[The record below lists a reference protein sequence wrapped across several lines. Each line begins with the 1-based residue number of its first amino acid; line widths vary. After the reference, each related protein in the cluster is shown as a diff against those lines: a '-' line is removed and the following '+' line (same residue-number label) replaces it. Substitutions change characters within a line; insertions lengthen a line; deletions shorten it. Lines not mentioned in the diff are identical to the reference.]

1 MPSFRTPFPSAFGI
15 STFSTADGR
24 YSSVNSSSLIRL
36 HSSFKYGFSSS
47 TVILSTPAAP
57 LLLIT
62 LCSAVIMFS
71 LSTTASINCSH
82 SGLESSLLAVTL
94 DAPAPISRN
103 FRSLPLVRVSDFS
116 AILSASL
123 AVIETR
129 VSSRYFMFGPS
140 LGSSELL
147 CPLLT
152 SATPSQR
159 LSTLLAQGRVADL
172 PGYCALTFTLMP
184 ATFTYKLSVQVP
196 DFEEMRLLIQPAC
209 LLCGFCSS
217 GQRFACGFLQIP
229 SRDGH
234 PCRPAN
240 DSPCRARRGL

>member
-1 MPSFRTPFPSAFGI
+1 
-15 STFSTADGR
+15 
-24 YSSVNSSSLIRL
+24 
-36 HSSFKYGFSSS
+36 
-47 TVILSTPAAP
+47 
-57 LLLIT
+57 
-62 LCSAVIMFS
+62 
-71 LSTTASINCSH
+71 
-82 SGLESSLLAVTL
+82 
-94 DAPAPISRN
+94 
-103 FRSLPLVRVSDFS
+103 
-116 AILSASL
+116 
-123 AVIETR
+123 
-129 VSSRYFMFGPS
+129 MFGPS
-140 LGSSELL
+140 LVTSELL

-217 GQRFACGFLQIP
+217 CQRFACGFLQIP

-240 DSPCRARRGL
+240 DSPCRARRGLSPPSERALPGARIKNPPLTRWVCSGSRGASPL